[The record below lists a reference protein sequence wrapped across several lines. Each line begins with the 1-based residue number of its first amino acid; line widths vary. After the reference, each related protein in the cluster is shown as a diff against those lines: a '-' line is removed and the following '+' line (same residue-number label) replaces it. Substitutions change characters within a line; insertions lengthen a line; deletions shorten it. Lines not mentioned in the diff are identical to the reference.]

1 MRTSRGIT
9 YELARLPFFDDT
21 EYGSISTAAREA
33 AVAATLAHTQTATL
47 AALEAGGFDRT
58 DIHLSRTSL
67 TVSEEQW
74 STLTRE
80 FAGLL
85 ERIEALQEEAA
96 QQPADA
102 HDGSPV
108 NAGAILMLF
117 ERAPSGGGRSH
128 GHDDDASF
136 SADEALDRSWSMCE
150 DMLQSLTSPRT
161 DWALVASMAD
171 QLRVV
176 AAAAHAA
183 EARTLE
189 ARPRARARAGRLS
202 PRPPRSCFVAGQV
215 DALVVDGLV
224 DRPAELDARSL
235 ADHVHALQPGLA
247 EARADRL
254 VAEVPLLVAARRS

>member
-1 MRTSRGIT
+1 MSTTDRAPQLARSIAHPLRIRIISALDGGSVGLDALSAEVGADRRTVQRHARVLERAGLLCSMRTSRGIT

-58 DIHLSRTSL
+58 DIHLSRSSL

-74 STLTRE
+74 TTLTRE

-189 ARPRARARAGRLS
+189 ARIPERELV
-202 PRPPRSCFVAGQV
+202 PV
-215 DALVVDGLV
+215 D
-224 DRPAELDARSL
+224 
-235 ADHVHALQPGLA
+235 
-247 EARADRL
+247 
-254 VAEVPLLVAARRS
+254 